1 MDKKRLA
8 EETFDYLLIAPTKEV
23 AQLTDEHLIL
33 VLQEIIRR
41 VDAVS
46 YTHLP
51 VFTNSKKSSSPRAD
65 TLPARIKEI
74 IRRTTNRVFF
84 ICIPPF

>member
-1 MDKKRLA
+1 MDKKRLS

-41 VDAVS
+41 VDELEEKIEQLCLS
-46 YTHLP
+46 
-51 VFTNSKKSSSPRAD
+51 
-65 TLPARIKEI
+65 E
-74 IRRTTNRVFF
+74 
-84 ICIPPF
+84 